1 MHPIWNV
8 DDEPGLPEAGKWF
21 LERERQFHAGPS
33 TRAGLFFLASAPSD
47 TVIAGS
53 SRQLHEAGEG
63 KKAGEV
69 PRQKETQFLKTPECP
84 ADGILVVDN
93 QRNVLQVSPGFA
105 GIWKIPPHLMEL
117 GNDREL
123 VNFVLDQV
131 ADPEAFL
138 EKVEQLYQS
147 DAVDTDTIALRDS
160 RVIERYSFPMIMD
173 GTRIGRVWSFHNII
187 GKKRAEDALRESEQK
202 FRGIFDMINDG
213 IHIHEIAPDGTPGKF
228 IEVNEVACRML
239 QYTRN
244 EMLEH
249 GPLDFV
255 NGYHSRPFDEI
266 IRELSTNGHAIFETE
281 HMRKDGLHI
290 PVEINTHVVSLQG
303 RRVMVSVVRDITLR
317 RQAEEALKEI
327 EEQQRIILDAAQV
340 GIVLVDATSHTVI
353 RANPKALEL
362 IGASECDITGNVCH
376 NFICPAEQG
385 KCPVT
390 DLGQEVHSS
399 ERVLLKRNGTRVP
412 IIKTVVSTKIGN
424 RNVLVESFLD
434 ITDRKNTENALK
446 ESEERFRML
455 LQDVPSVAVQ
465 GYRMDGTTHY
475 WNKAS
480 ENLYGYTAEE
490 AVGKNL
496 LDLIIPPEMRDGV
509 TQAIASMAE
518 TGIPLPAAELS
529 LMKKDGSRVAVFS
542 SHAIVRG
549 SSGGMEMFCIDIDLT
564 GRKQVEEALGKANR
578 KLNLLSSIT
587 RHDIN
592 NQLTVLQGYL
602 TLLEM
607 KQPDKSFSGIFTNI
621 KTAAQRITAMIQF
634 TREYEGVGVNAPVWH
649 DCRTLVDTAAR
660 QARLGRVSVNNDLPP
675 GTEVLADPL
684 IVKVCFNLI
693 DNAVRYGRKITTIRF
708 FVVERD
714 GDFVIVCEDDGDGI
728 SQKEKNQIF
737 MRGYGR
743 NTGLGLSLSQ
753 EILEITGI
761 TIRETGEPG
770 KGARFEM
777 RVPDGSYR
785 INPGKSTGQTS

>member
-1 MHPIWNV
+1 LHPIRFV
-8 DDEPGLPEAGKWF
+8 DDEPDLPEAGNCF
-21 LERERQFHAGPS
+21 LERERQFHAGAS
-33 TRAGLFFLASAPSD
+33 NRAGCSPLISAPYD
-47 TVIAGS
+47 AIIAKS
-53 SRQLHEAGEG
+53 PQQLHETAEQ
-63 KKAGEV
+63 KPAEYV
-69 PRQKETQFLKTPECP
+69 LRQKETQFPRTPECP
-84 ADGILVVDN
+84 ADGILAVDN
-93 QRNVLQVSPGFA
+93 QRKVLQVSPGFT
-105 GIWKIPPHLMEL
+105 GIWRIPRHLL
-117 GNDREL
+117 DHGDDREL
-123 VNFVLDQV
+123 LDFVLDQV

-138 EKVEQLYQS
+138 GKVEQLYQS
-147 DAVDTDTIALRDS
+147 DAVETDMIALRDG
-160 RVIERYSFPMIMD
+160 RVVERYSFPMIQD
-173 GTRIGRVWSFHNII
+173 GIRIGRVWSFHNII
-187 GKKRAEDALRESEQK
+187 GRKHAEDALQVSGEK
-202 FRGIFDMINDG
+202 FRGIFDMVNDG

-239 QYTRN
+239 QYTRE

-255 NGYHSRPFDEI
+255 TGYHNRPFGEI
-266 IRELSTNGHAIFETE
+266 IRELSTTGHAIFETE
-281 HMRKDGLHI
+281 HTRKDGSVV
-290 PVEINTHVVSLQG
+290 PVEINAHVVSLDG
-303 RRVMVSVVRDITLR
+303 TRVMVSVVRDITLR
-317 RQAEEALKEI
+317 KQAEEAL
-327 EEQQRIILDAAQV
+327 Q
-340 GIVLVDATSHTVI
+340 
-353 RANPKALEL
+353 
-362 IGASECDITGNVCH
+362 
-376 NFICPAEQG
+376 
-385 KCPVT
+385 
-390 DLGQEVHSS
+390 
-399 ERVLLKRNGTRVP
+399 
-412 IIKTVVSTKIGN
+412 
-424 RNVLVESFLD
+424 
-434 ITDRKNTENALK
+434 

-480 ENLYGYTAEE
+480 GNLYGYTPEE

-496 LDLIIPPEMRDGV
+496 LDLIIPPEMRDDV

-529 LMKKDGSRVAVFS
+529 LMRKDGSRVAVFS
-542 SHAIVRG
+542 SHAIVRR
-549 SSGGMEMFCIDIDLT
+549 SQGGMELFCIDIDLT

-607 KQPDKSFSGIFTNI
+607 KQPDKTFSGIFNNI

-649 DCRTLVDTAAR
+649 DCRMLVDTAAR
-660 QARLGRVSVNNDLPP
+660 QARLGRVSVKNDLPP
-675 GTEVLADPL
+675 GAEVLADPL

-708 FVVERD
+708 FVEEQV
-714 GDFVIVCEDDGDGI
+714 GGFVIVCEDDGDGI

-785 INPGKSTGQTS
+785 INPGNSTGQTRGP